1 MKKLPLKK
9 RLSYWFDR
17 RMSGGSVGLIR
28 LLAGVTL
35 LIILLIACIVFFGNL
50 GEEGGFLAALW
61 DSLSTVIN
69 AWMPSYA
76 DGGIAYVILM
86 SLAAIVGLFVTSVLI
101 GIISSAIEEKIT
113 GLKRGTSEVIEEG
126 HIVILGFYP
135 GEYTLLRQLVL
146 AAAGKPDCVVI
157 VDDVEQ
163 EEMQQHI
170 RENVEVPKNFR
181 IVCRTADILDPRA
194 LERCAIRAA
203 RSVIISPTDDF
214 RTTKALLAVSAA
226 TAGDEDIRVSAIISH
241 AQYRF
246 PPSIAERHHVTTLQT
261 SEAIAKI
268 LAHSCME
275 PGLSETFREVF
286 NYEGADLYLVEM
298 PAAAGLT
305 FAELTVQVDD
315 GVPVGLCGDSLTLNP
330 PADRVIAAGE
340 RVLVFAEE
348 RSSAHMVN
356 PPELAEL
363 PESTGGALAEAPGR
377 VTVIGGS
384 ESLFTVL
391 QELPENVREVLLANV
406 PEDCRQE
413 IREIAD
419 AREHPY
425 ALSFYDRSLRRTHNL
440 TELAR
445 MSEHVVILSDYDK
458 PDDEADMD
466 SIFLLLNL
474 RDIRT
479 RLGLSYNITAEM
491 RREYNQNLVVT
502 DDNTDFVVA
511 SNMSSLFLAQLSA
524 SPELLSAFREL
535 LSNTGSELYLKEA
548 AALGCLGAHS
558 VAELRRI
565 ALARG
570 YVLLG
575 YLPAGGSSV
584 FNPPLE
590 EQIALSAGDQLI
602 VVGEF

>member
-1 MKKLPLKK
+1 MKKAPLKK

-35 LIILLIACIVFFGNL
+35 GIILLIACVIFFCGL
-50 GEEGGFLAALW
+50 GEDGGFLSALW

-69 AWMPSYA
+69 AWMPSFA
-76 DGGIAYVILM
+76 DGGVGYVILM

-135 GEYTLLRQLVL
+135 GEYTLLQQLVL

-157 VDDVEQ
+157 VDDAEQ

-170 RENVEVPKNFR
+170 RENVEAPKNFR
-181 IVCRTADILDPRA
+181 IVCRTADILDPKA
-194 LERCAIRAA
+194 LERCAVRAA

-286 NYEGADLYLVEM
+286 NFEGADLYLIEL
-298 PAAAGLT
+298 PAAEGLT
-305 FAELTVQVDD
+305 FGELSIQVDG
-315 GVPVGLCGDSLTLNP
+315 GVPVGLCGDSLILNP

-340 RVLVFAEE
+340 RILVFSEE
-348 RSSAHMVN
+348 RGSARMVS
-356 PPELAEL
+356 PAEL
-363 PESTGGALAEAPGR
+363 PALPAPQGEAFPEAPGR

-391 QELPENVREVLLANV
+391 QELPENVREVLLADT
-406 PEDCRQE
+406 PADCRAEAQ
-413 IREIAD
+413 EIAD
-419 AREHPY
+419 GREHPY
-425 ALSFYDRSLRRTHNL
+425 TLSFYDRSLKRTHNL
-440 TELAR
+440 TELAQ
-445 MSEHVVILSDYDK
+445 MSEHIVILSDYDK

-479 RLGLSYNITAEM
+479 RLGLRYNITAEM

-511 SNMSSLFLAQLSA
+511 SNMSSLFLAQLSE
-524 SPELLSAFREL
+524 SPELLGAFREL
-535 LSNTGSELYLKEA
+535 LSNRGNELYLKEA
-548 AALGCLGAHS
+548 AQLGCLGEHS
-558 VAELRRI
+558 VAELRAV

-575 YLPAGGSSV
+575 WLPAEGPSV
-584 FNPPLE
+584 FNPPLNE
-590 EQIALSAGDQLI
+590 VLSLAAGDQLI
-602 VVGEF
+602 VIGEF

>member
-1 MKKLPLKK
+1 MKKPPLKK

-35 LIILLIACIVFFGNL
+35 LIILLIACVIFFCGL
-50 GEEGGFLAALW
+50 GEDGGFLSALW

-69 AWMPSYA
+69 AWMPSFA
-76 DGGIAYVILM
+76 DGGIGYVILM

-135 GEYTLLRQLVL
+135 GEYTLLQQLVL

-170 RENVEVPKNFR
+170 RENVEAPKNFR
-181 IVCRTADILDPRA
+181 IVCQTADILDPKA
-194 LERCAIRAA
+194 LERCAVRAA

-286 NYEGADLYLVEM
+286 NFEGADLYLIEL
-298 PAAAGLT
+298 PAAEGLT
-305 FAELTVQVDD
+305 FGELSIQVDG
-315 GVPVGLCGDSLTLNP
+315 GVPLGLCGDTLTLNP
-330 PADRVIAAGE
+330 PADRVIAADE
-340 RVLVFAEE
+340 RVLVFSEE
-348 RSSAHMVN
+348 RDSARMVS
-356 PPELAEL
+356 PAEL
-363 PESTGGALAEAPGR
+363 PALPEPQNEAFPEAPGK

-391 QELPENVREVLLANV
+391 QELPENVREVLLAET
-406 PEDCRQE
+406 PADCRAEAQ
-413 IREIAD
+413 EIAD
-419 AREHPY
+419 SREHPY
-425 ALSFYDRSLRRTHNL
+425 ALSFYDRSLKRTRNL
-440 TELAR
+440 TELAQ
-445 MSEHVVILSDYDK
+445 MSEHIVILSDYDK

-479 RLGLSYNITAEM
+479 RLDLNYNITAEM

-511 SNMSSLFLAQLSA
+511 SNMSSLFLAQLSE
-524 SPELLSAFREL
+524 SPELLGAFREL
-535 LSNTGSELYLKEA
+535 LSNRGNELYLKEA
-548 AALGCLGAHS
+548 AQLGCLGEHS
-558 VAELRRI
+558 VAELRAV

-575 YLPAGGSSV
+575 WLPAGGSSV
-584 FNPPLE
+584 FNPPLNE
-590 EQIALSAGDQLI
+590 VLSLAAGDQLI
-602 VVGEF
+602 VIGEF

>member
-1 MKKLPLKK
+1 MKKAPLKK

-35 LIILLIACIVFFGNL
+35 GIILLIACVIFFCGL
-50 GEEGGFLAALW
+50 GEDGGFLSALW

-69 AWMPSYA
+69 AWMPSFA
-76 DGGIAYVILM
+76 DGGIGYVILM

-135 GEYTLLRQLVL
+135 GEYTLLQQLVL

-170 RENVEVPKNFR
+170 RENVDAPKNFR
-181 IVCRTADILDPRA
+181 IVCRTADILDPKA
-194 LERCAIRAA
+194 LERCAVRAA

-286 NYEGADLYLVEM
+286 NFEGADLYLIEL
-298 PAAAGLT
+298 PAAEGLT
-305 FAELTVQVDD
+305 FGELSIQVDG
-315 GVPVGLCGDSLTLNP
+315 GVPVGLCGDTLTLNP

-340 RVLVFAEE
+340 RVLVFSEE
-348 RSSAHMVN
+348 RSSARMVS
-356 PPELAEL
+356 PAALPAL
-363 PESTGGALAEAPGR
+363 PEPQSEAFPEAPGR
-377 VTVIGGS
+377 VTIIGGS

-391 QELPENVREVLLANV
+391 QELPENVREVLLAET
-406 PEDCRQE
+406 PADCRAEAQE
-413 IREIAD
+413 IAE

-425 ALSFYDRSLRRTHNL
+425 TLSFYDRSLKRTRNL
-440 TELAR
+440 TELAQ
-445 MSEHVVILSDYDK
+445 MSEHIVILSDYDK
-458 PDDEADMD
+458 SDDEADMD

-479 RLGLSYNITAEM
+479 RLDLSYNITAEM

-511 SNMSSLFLAQLSA
+511 SNMSSLFLAQLSE
-524 SPELLSAFREL
+524 SPELLGAFREL
-535 LSNTGSELYLKEA
+535 LSNRGNELYLKEA
-548 AALGCLGAHS
+548 AQLGCLGEHS
-558 VAELRRI
+558 VAELRAV

-575 YLPAGGSSV
+575 WLPAGSSSV
-584 FNPPLE
+584 FNPPLNE
-590 EQIALSAGDQLI
+590 VISLSAGDQLI
-602 VVGEF
+602 VIGEF